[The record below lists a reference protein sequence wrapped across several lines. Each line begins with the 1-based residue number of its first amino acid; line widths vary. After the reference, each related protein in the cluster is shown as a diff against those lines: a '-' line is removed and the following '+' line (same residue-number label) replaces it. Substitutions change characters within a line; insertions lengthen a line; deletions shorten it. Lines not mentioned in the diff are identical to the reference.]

1 MNYVVLS
8 PVGRTRRQYLELF
21 IESLKLLNPPPR
33 EIVFCID
40 LDSLIDINDD
50 VITIRYSPEMSC
62 PHGELKRICTAREIL
77 RKHFIHHKNNYE
89 LALWIDSDIIVPPET
104 PSILKAKMDEKN
116 SLIVVNK
123 YDGRNNNQ
131 WCGSGLMLTHRHA
144 CTASR
149 FWVGN
154 IYIEDGVEKHLSEDF
169 IFFAIFDQGRHA
181 LKRLLGK
188 QGRICD
194 EYVEVN
200 HMMEEKRVE

>member
-8 PVGRTRRQYLELF
+8 PVGRTRRKYLAQF
-21 IESLKLLNPPPR
+21 IKSLKQLEPPPR

-40 LDSLIDINDD
+40 LDSKIVIDDEA
-50 VITIRYSPEMSC
+50 ITVRYNPEMDC
-62 PHGELKRICTAREIL
+62 YHGELKRICSAREIL
-77 RKHFIHHKNNYE
+77 RKHFIYHRDNYE

-104 PSILKAKMDEKN
+104 PAVLKRVMDEEN
-116 SLIVVNK
+116 CLIVVNK
-123 YDGRNNNQ
+123 YDGRSNNQ

-154 IYIEDGVEKHLSEDF
+154 IYDKNGVEKHLSEDF
-169 IFFAIFDQGRHA
+169 VFFAIFDQGRGSFQ
-181 LKRLLGK
+181 RWVGK

-194 EYVEVN
+194 EYVRVN
-200 HMMEEKRVE
+200 HLMGEKRVE